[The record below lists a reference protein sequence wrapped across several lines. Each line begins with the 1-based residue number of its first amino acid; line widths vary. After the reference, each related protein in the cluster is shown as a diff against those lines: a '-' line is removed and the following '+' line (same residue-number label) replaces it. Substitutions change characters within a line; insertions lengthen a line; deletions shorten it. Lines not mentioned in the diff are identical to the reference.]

1 MLPFSE
7 VLINQLNDLEVSFK
21 VLAKRLPEASELL
34 ESLGRPVPQEL
45 IQELANSAEQF
56 EEIKR
61 EVLKLSE
68 SVAGLP
74 PTSELGSIRDL
85 RSFMESVSNVI
96 EIQTAHRNIQQ
107 AASGVLEKVLSII
120 HVDGVEFAPL
130 LQCQEKARG
139 LRSSIAETVWPNM
152 HPDAEALAGGQHIFA
167 EFVKLVSF
175 HDRLEDEEWGRLQE
189 LVNHSLGK
197 PLGLAASRGKLTIST
212 AAPPIA
218 QAPVSVAQ
226 QATATGPREEI
237 VPTEKMATG
246 RVPAAPIEDQGEDFH
261 RGEISAPVD
270 PTTDLP
276 SPMPPVTGGEGV
288 TERDN
293 IEVSRGPAH
302 EPVGLSSSMGATST
316 DQLPYSPAP
325 GSSGIVTMV
334 ATFQSTLDDVSKT
347 VALGLIDNKGI
358 AKALSSNINAASN
371 AAAGGDK
378 KTAEN
383 MLIELKNEV
392 QNLPAASWRA
402 VALSLPYS
410 GTISVDLTVE
420 RGNPLDVFLTT
431 PDQLDNLRTG
441 QRNQVRVYSDFTAS
455 KAKIYK
461 RSGQL
466 RQGNYYLVL
475 RDTSLGVLSA
485 SSSDIA
491 VKALLNP

>member
-1 MLPFSE
+1 MAPFSE

-21 VLAKRLPEASELL
+21 VLAKRLPEAGELL
-34 ESLGRPVPQEL
+34 ESLGRPVPEEL
-45 IQELANSAEQF
+45 LRELANSAEQF

-74 PTSELGSIRDL
+74 QTPELGSIRDL
-85 RSFMESVSNVI
+85 RSFMEFLSDVI
-96 EIQTAHRNIQQ
+96 EKQTAHRNIQQ
-107 AASGVLEKVLSII
+107 AASGVLEKVLSIT

-130 LQCQEKARG
+130 LQCQEKARE
-139 LRSSIAETVWPNM
+139 LRRSIAATAWPNL
-152 HPDAEALAGGQHIFA
+152 HPDADALARGQHIFS

-175 HDRLEDEEWGRLQE
+175 HDRLEDEEWGRLQD

-197 PLGLAASRGKLTIST
+197 PLGLAASRGKLILST
-212 AAPPIA
+212 SASPIP
-218 QAPVSVAQ
+218 QVPVSVAQ
-226 QATATGPREEI
+226 QATATGPKEKI

-246 RVPAAPIEDQGEDFH
+246 GVPAAPIEDQGEDFH
-261 RGEISAPVD
+261 RGESSAPVD
-270 PTTDLP
+270 LTTDPP
-276 SPMPPVTGGEGV
+276 SQMPPVTGGEAV
-288 TERDN
+288 TELDN
-293 IEVSRGPAH
+293 
-302 EPVGLSSSMGATST
+302 VGLPSSIGATST
-316 DQLPYSPAP
+316 GQLPYSPAP
-325 GSSGIVTMV
+325 ESPGIVTMV
-334 ATFQSTLDDVSKT
+334 ATFQGTLDDISNT
-347 VALGLIDNKGI
+347 LALGLIDNKGI

-371 AAAGGDK
+371 AAAGGDR

-383 MLIELKNEV
+383 IIIELKNEV
-392 QNLPAASWRA
+392 QNLPASSWRA

-431 PDQLDNLRTG
+431 PDQLDNMKTG
-441 QRNQVRVYSDFTAS
+441 QRNQVTVYSDFTAS

-461 RSGQL
+461 RSGRL

-475 RDTSLGVLSA
+475 RDRSLGVLSA

-491 VKALLNP
+491 VKAQLNP